1 MKGGKD
7 MKLITSELKDR
18 DALVKARKETVRD
31 GYTLIADK
39 GYAMVF
45 SCDTTREIVVL
56 TRKDV

>member
-1 MKGGKD
+1 

-18 DALVKARKETVRD
+18 NALVKAGKETIRD
-31 GYTLIADK
+31 GYALIADK

-45 SCDTTREIVVL
+45 SNDLTREIVVL

>member
-1 MKGGKD
+1 MKV
-7 MKLITSELKDR
+7 INNELPNR
-18 DALVKARKETVRD
+18 DALVKAGKEAMRD

-45 SCDTTREIVVL
+45 SCDMTREIVFL